1 MPYDFLVDESK
12 KTKGVKKMKAKLY
25 MSLIGRS

>member
-12 KTKGVKKMKAKLY
+12 KTKGVKKKAKLY